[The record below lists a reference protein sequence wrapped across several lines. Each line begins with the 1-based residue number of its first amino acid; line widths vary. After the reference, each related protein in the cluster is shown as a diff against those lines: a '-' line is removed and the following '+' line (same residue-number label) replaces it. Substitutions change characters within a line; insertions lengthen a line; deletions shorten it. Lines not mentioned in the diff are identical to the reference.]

1 MTFIPIWNKSS
12 PGFQECLQTKKTQW
26 LPKNLLYTSN
36 LKKPLFCH
44 TGQNQMNILISVPLV
59 IIFLHYECLWLT
71 HFILTRQCWTVL
83 QISLTGREQTS
94 AHISCVTWLGHEYFP
109 SKKASFENH
118 TRLTCDSCM
127 AVCVFTCALAVC
139 NVQKSGT
146 QIMYLGPLPNV
157 VYQVMIL
164 L

>member
-83 QISLTGREQTS
+83 QISPTGREQTWWDIS
-94 AHISCVTWLGHEYFP
+94 SHIMRDIWLGHEYFP
-109 SKKASFENH
+109 SKKLHLRITHVSRVILAW
-118 TRLTCDSCM
+118 L
-127 AVCVFTCALAVC
+127 CVFLLVHLQCATCKKVGH
-139 NVQKSGT
+139 KSCT
-146 QIMYLGPLPNV
+146 LGHCLTL
-157 VYQVMIL
+157 YTK
-164 L
+164 